1 MEGDDPAYKT
11 YYWMKQASPIKGSDN
26 TEKMRKEVFG
36 ETDITDI
43 TDIGVIFAAERGN
56 GDRLCFSPPVIFGK
70 QPRFNIQIG
79 KSNIFDTALVP

>member
-1 MEGDDPAYKT
+1 MYIIACIAVN
-11 YYWMKQASPIKGSDN
+11 QNA
-26 TEKMRKEVFG
+26 VFTG
-36 ETDITDI
+36 AVDILETDITNI